1 MQPLKAA
8 EFLPQQAPFLLVDR
22 MLSCE
27 QHLCH
32 TDFPVPMVHPLVKDG
47 VLLEA
52 GVLEN
57 IAQSCAAHIGYLS
70 RNIPVR
76 IGVVASIRN
85 LKIHT
90 FPRVGDVVETVVEEQ
105 GDPIFSVSI
114 YMAKV
119 MVGDQLVAEGEM
131 RVVLTEQEPTM
142 ANAK

>member
-1 MQPLKAA
+1 MQPLKAS

-27 QHLCH
+27 KHSCH
-32 TDFPVPMVHPLVKDG
+32 TDFPVPAVHPLVKEG
-47 VLLEA
+47 FLLEA

-85 LKIHT
+85 LKIHAL
-90 FPRVGDVVETVVEEQ
+90 PKVGDVVETVVEEQ

>member
-27 QHLCH
+27 QYLCH
-32 TDFPVPMVHPLVKDG
+32 TDFRVPVVHPLVKNG
-47 VLLEA
+47 LLLEA

-57 IAQSCAAHIGYLS
+57 IAQSCATHIGYLS

-85 LKIHT
+85 LKIYAL
-90 FPRVGDVVETVVEEQ
+90 PKVGEVVETIVEEQ

-119 MVGDQLVAEGEM
+119 MVGGQLVAEGEM
-131 RVVLTEQEPTM
+131 RVVLTEQEPTR
-142 ANAK
+142 

>member
-1 MQPLKAA
+1 MQPLKAS

-32 TDFPVPMVHPLVKDG
+32 TDFLVPAVHPLVKG
-47 VLLEA
+47 GILLEA

-57 IAQSCAAHIGYLS
+57 IAQSCATHIGYLS

-85 LKIHT
+85 LKIHAL
-90 FPRVGDVVETVVEEQ
+90 PKVGERVETVVEEQ

-114 YMAKV
+114 YRAKV
-119 MVGDQLVAEGEM
+119 MVEGQLVAEGEM
-131 RVVLTEQEPTM
+131 RVVLTDKEPTP
-142 ANAK
+142 AVAK

>member
-27 QHLCH
+27 QYLCA
-32 TDFPVPMVHPLVKDG
+32 TDFLVPAVHPLVKDG

-85 LKIHT
+85 LKIHAL
-90 FPRVGDVVETVVEEQ
+90 PKVGDVVETVVEEQ

>member
-8 EFLPQQAPFLLVDR
+8 GFLPQQAPFLLVDR
-22 MLSCE
+22 MLTCE
-27 QHLCH
+27 QHACH
-32 TDFPVPMVHPLVKDG
+32 TDFPVPAVHPLVKDG
-47 VLLEA
+47 LLTEA

-57 IAQSCAAHIGYLS
+57 IAQSCATHIGYLS
-70 RNIPVR
+70 RDIPVR

-90 FPRVGDVVETVVEEQ
+90 LPKVGEVVETIVEEQ
-105 GDPIFSVSI
+105 GDPIFSVSV

-131 RVVLTEQEPTM
+131 RVVLTEQEPTT
-142 ANAK
+142 ANVK

>member
-27 QHLCH
+27 QHLCR
-32 TDFPVPMVHPLVKDG
+32 TDFRVPVVHPLVKNG
-47 VLLEA
+47 LLLEA

-57 IAQSCAAHIGYLS
+57 IAQSCATHIGYLS

-85 LKIHT
+85 LKIYAL
-90 FPRVGDVVETVVEEQ
+90 PKVDEVVETIVEEQ

-119 MVGDQLVAEGEM
+119 MVDGQLVAEGEM
-131 RVVLTEQEPTM
+131 RVVLTEQEPTR
-142 ANAK
+142 

>member
-27 QHLCH
+27 KHSCH
-32 TDFPVPMVHPLVKDG
+32 TDFPVPAVHPLVKEG
-47 VLLEA
+47 FLLEA

-57 IAQSCAAHIGYLS
+57 IAQSCATHIGYLS